1 MTNFYLHHSF
11 CSDPNEAQ
19 NPESSTDAREA
30 EKETDT
36 NIHGSNNKGETTVS
50 NTSSDPPAPERIDNA
65 HTSSNPDESKVRAD
79 LDAVLHD
86 TQNANPVESNS
97 PINLDEVKSNDD
109 DVRAPFDYLEPEE
122 TEKPNTTLSI
132 SETRRMNDS
141 TPSDERN
148 EEKREKNEDSS
159 SDHDDRQTI
168 HNSSNISN
176 IDEPDRSSYSCI
188 SYSVG
193 EPDLL
198 ESVFANTTDKNLI
211 NRLLGCAYGQAL
223 GDAYGLST
231 EFEDRVKVA
240 RNYPD
245 ETKLIP
251 FPKYVSTW
259 HNRRWDEGDWTD
271 DTDQW
276 ILILDTLMFHDG
288 DEKVFAKK
296 LTNWI
301 RCGYPELGDHGGMG
315 LGANVSQ
322 VSFYLF
328 KRRVRQ
334 KLFH

>member
-11 CSDPNEAQ
+11 CSDSNEAQ
-19 NPESSTDAREA
+19 NPKSSTDASEA

-50 NTSSDPPAPERIDNA
+50 NTSSNPPAPEGIDNA
-65 HTSSNPDESKVRAD
+65 HTFSNPDESKVRAD

-86 TQNANPVESNS
+86 TKNANPVESNS
-97 PINLDEVKSNDD
+97 LINLDEVKSNDD
-109 DVRAPFDYLEPEE
+109 DVSA
-122 TEKPNTTLSI
+122 TLSI

-148 EEKREKNEDSS
+148 EQKRKNNEDSS
-159 SDHDDRQTI
+159 SDHGDHQTI

-176 IDEPDRSSYSCI
+176 IDEPDRSSYSSI
-188 SYSVG
+188 SYSAG

-198 ESVFANTTDKNLI
+198 ESVFANATDKNLI

-231 EFEDRVKVA
+231 EFEDREKVA
-240 RNYPD
+240 YNYPD
-245 ETKLIP
+245 KTKLIP

-259 HNRRWDEGDWTD
+259 HNRRWNEGDWTD